1 MNMPD
6 TVESTA
12 PELNSVTA
20 LVNANTRE
28 RCELSQARVI
38 TIGRAE
44 DNILSLKDDVYASG
58 HHAEIFF
65 EGPVCHLKDLD
76 SRNGSFKNNEPVLGT
91 VVVQKGDLVTFGRTK
106 FEIE

>member
-1 MNMPD
+1 MPD
-6 TVESTA
+6 TLESPT
-12 PELNSVTA
+12 PDSNSVTS
-20 LVNANTRE
+20 LVNVDTRE
-28 RCELSQARVI
+28 RCELSPARVI

-58 HHAEIFF
+58 RHAEIFF

-76 SRNGSFKNNEPVLGT
+76 SRNGSFKNNEPVVGT
-91 VVVQKGDLVTFGRTK
+91 VLIQKGDLVTFGRTK